1 MRLLSPPFYSGF
13 PGRQRI
19 KGPSLNRLLG
29 NIWSGGDLK
38 DLEHPA
44 PPCLSD
50 SRVTLETRISKW
62 RRGRDSNP
70 RYGVAVYT
78 LSRRAPSTART
89 PLQIKM
95 RFFPHAFGPPA
106 AVREKPKSNGR
117 PDAASVAGCRA
128 ACRCSEN
135 SKRAGPGCFLAM
147 SDNLA
152 TTPGRQ
158 HPSVRLIN
166 SSSSQAPRYAPSS
179 HGIRTPAPRRHP

>member
-1 MRLLSPPFYSGF
+1 MSSATHAAS
-13 PGRQRI
+13 
-19 KGPSLNRLLG
+19 KPSLLLRV
-29 NIWSGGDLK
+29 SGASEDKRAFLKQAFGAHLARRDLK
-38 DLEHPA
+38 GLEHPA

-50 SRVTLETRISKW
+50 SRMTLETRISKW

-95 RFFPHAFGPPA
+95 RFSPCASGPPA
-106 AVREKPKSNGR
+106 AVRQKPKSNVR
-117 PDAASVAGCRA
+117 PGAASLTGCRA
-128 ACRCSEN
+128 ACRPWGN
-135 SKRAGPGCFLAM
+135 FRRAGPGCFLAVPD
-147 SDNLA
+147 SPA

-166 SSSSQAPRYAPSS
+166 SDSSQAP
-179 HGIRTPAPRRHP
+179 